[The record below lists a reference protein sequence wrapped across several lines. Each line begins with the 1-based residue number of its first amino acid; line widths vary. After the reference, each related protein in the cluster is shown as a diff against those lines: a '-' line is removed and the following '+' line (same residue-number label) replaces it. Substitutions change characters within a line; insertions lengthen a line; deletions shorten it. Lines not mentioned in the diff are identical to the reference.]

1 MKKSREL
8 KAGLF
13 NLLVVIAV
21 LTGIGLLLYPTVSNW
36 LTVFPLKADEL
47 PAASGTEEEGV
58 TYI

>member
-36 LTVFPLKADEL
+36 LKEKNASKAIAD
-47 PAASGTEEEGV
+47 
-58 TYI
+58 